1 MKASLRLLSY
11 YHFLKLKNSLN
22 LNKVGRGVSLPPTYS
37 LSEGHVLVGAEESHE
52 LGRSVDSDGTGL
64 VDIEM
69 SPGLVPVGV
78 EVSLSVGTGES
89 LMGSEDLDSGSSGNS
104 LWHEEGTVWTSSV
117 FLILGS
123 LNGILVE
130 HGSHED
136 VDLWVVLSW
145 LVKSSWDD
153 SLVSGTGSW
162 SEVSNLEVF
171 VLGGGGR
178 RGGGGHLDVGSHW
191 WSGVGSKGRDITV
204 LLLEDSLVSVLEDGS
219 ELPGLGSI
227 LGGDDA
233 DEGEKAEVFHF

>member
-89 LMGSEDLDSGSSGNS
+89 LVGSEDLDSGSSGNS
-104 LWHEEGTVWTSSV
+104 LWHEEGTVWTTSI
-117 FLILGS
+117 FLILSS

-136 VDLWVVLSW
+136 VDLWVGLSW

-162 SEVSNLEVF
+162 SEVLDLEVLI
-171 VLGGGGR
+171 LGGGGR
-178 RGGGGHLDVGSHW
+178 RGG
-191 WSGVGSKGRDITV
+191 
-204 LLLEDSLVSVLEDGS
+204 
-219 ELPGLGSI
+219 
-227 LGGDDA
+227 
-233 DEGEKAEVFHF
+233 